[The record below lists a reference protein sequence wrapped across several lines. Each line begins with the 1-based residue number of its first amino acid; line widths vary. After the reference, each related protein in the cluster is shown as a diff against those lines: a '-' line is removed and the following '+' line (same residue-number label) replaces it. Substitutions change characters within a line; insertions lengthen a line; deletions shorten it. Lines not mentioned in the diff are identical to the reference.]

1 MNEVEEF
8 WDFVARER
16 RAFEQLE
23 KARDNISVGLI
34 EEVLSE
40 KVHKAVTLRNDF
52 EKIGNAREAAYWEG
66 YGDGIEEIRTLVVR
80 FRNIA
85 EVLEQAKK
93 RLEEVKDRAVLR
105 KEVDMEIDLAW
116 SIAEI
121 DEAIRRLRA

>member
-8 WDFVARER
+8 WEFVARER
-16 RAFEQLE
+16 KALEQLE
-23 KARDNISVGLI
+23 RAEDNISMGLI

-40 KVHKAVTLRNDF
+40 KVRKAVTLRNDF
-52 EKIGNAREAAYWEG
+52 EKIGNMRAASYWQG

-80 FRNIA
+80 FRSIA

>member
-8 WDFVARER
+8 WEFVARER
-16 RAFEQLE
+16 KVLEQLE
-23 KARDNISVGLI
+23 RAEDNISMGLI
-34 EEVLSE
+34 EEALSE
-40 KVHKAVTLRNDF
+40 KVRKAVTLRNDF
-52 EKIGNAREAAYWEG
+52 EKIGNMRAASYWQG